1 MRLDDYRC
9 SDCGRVFE
17 ALLDA
22 DEAAHCP
29 ACASERTERQLSG
42 FAIGGSGAQVGRAS
56 TESDLPSYGGCA
68 NGMCG
73 L

>member
-17 ALLDA
+17 ALLA
-22 DEAAHCP
+22 TGESAHCP
-29 ACASERTERQLSG
+29 ECGSAHTERQLSG
-42 FAIGGSGAQVGRAS
+42 FAIGGTAGSTAS
-56 TESDLPSYGGCA
+56 PADAELPSYGGCA

-73 L
+73 I